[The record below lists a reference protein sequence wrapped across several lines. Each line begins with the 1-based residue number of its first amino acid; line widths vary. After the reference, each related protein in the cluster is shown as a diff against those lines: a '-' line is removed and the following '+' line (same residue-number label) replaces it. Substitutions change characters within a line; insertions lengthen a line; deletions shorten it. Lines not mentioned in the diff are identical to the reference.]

1 MRTATATPPPPSG
14 GTIERTWRVT
24 VRSTCRSAPAAGA
37 ARSTMID
44 AIVTSRMRLTGGS
57 GRQCLRRLRRREH
70 PARVVSDAGQFDQT
84 PVELPAA
91 GLCQR
96 LRRVEYVHSAL
107 VARCT
112 LGQRLGIIVA
122 LVITGIALAEIDGQG
137 LFQVAPQGRLAI
149 RSRIDLSQP
158 VGRVDLEAGK
168 HVASRVCDHDTSC
181 VGGHEGGEAVE
192 ELGPCRVAE
201 PEIGAGPSRE

>member
-1 MRTATATPPPPSG
+1 MRKATATPPPPSG

-24 VRSTCRSAPAAGA
+24 IRSICPSAPAAGA
-37 ARSTMID
+37 ARSAMID
-44 AIVTSRMRLTGGS
+44 AIFTSRMRPTRGS
-57 GRQCLRRLRRREH
+57 GRQCLRSLRRREH
-70 PARVVSDAGQFDQT
+70 LACVVSHAGKFDQT

-122 LVITGIALAEIDGQG
+122 LVVAGIAW
-137 LFQVAPQGRLAI
+137 PR
-149 RSRIDLSQP
+149 
-158 VGRVDLEAGK
+158 
-168 HVASRVCDHDTSC
+168 
-181 VGGHEGGEAVE
+181 
-192 ELGPCRVAE
+192 
-201 PEIGAGPSRE
+201 